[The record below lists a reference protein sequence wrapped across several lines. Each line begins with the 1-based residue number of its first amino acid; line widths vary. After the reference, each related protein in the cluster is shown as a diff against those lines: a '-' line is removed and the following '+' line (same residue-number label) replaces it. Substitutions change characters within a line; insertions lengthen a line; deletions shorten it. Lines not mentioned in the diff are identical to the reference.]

1 MRLVAVA
8 PNPSIDRLYELDR
21 LRLDEVNRPQVE
33 TRVAGGKGLNVA
45 RAALALGAEV
55 VAVALVAGH
64 AGRWLAETLAAEG
77 IPGRFAW
84 TAGETRTCVAIHDA
98 EADTLT
104 ELNEAGPP
112 VSAEAWAAF
121 VGAVREELAA
131 GDVGLLTISGTLAPD
146 APTGGLA
153 ELAATATT
161 LGVPVALDAGGRALD
176 QALETRPWLV
186 KLNAAEAAATLGTR
200 AVPSGQGEALEAA
213 RRIAARTGGAVIV
226 TLGIEGAVAV
236 GPDGTTYR
244 VRAPSVRGPF
254 PVGSGDA
261 FLAGVTVAT
270 QRGDAFLDALRL
282 GAAAAAA
289 NALTR
294 GAGRLEPADV
304 QRLLPTM
311 RIDSPGA

>member
-21 LRLDEVNRPQVE
+21 FRLDEVNRPQVE

-161 LGVPVALDAGGRALD
+161 LGVPVALDAGGPALD

-186 KLNAAEAAATLGTR
+186 KLNAVRGGGDARDRGR
-200 AVPSGQGEALEAA
+200 AFRSGRGACGRPTDRRTHGRRGHRHARHRGCRRGRARWDDLPGQRSIRPRPVPGGQRRCVPCRSVRRDPA
-213 RRIAARTGGAVIV
+213 RRRVPRCSPPRGRRSGGECPDPWCRTAGARRRPAAH
-226 TLGIEGAVAV
+226 
-236 GPDGTTYR
+236 
-244 VRAPSVRGPF
+244 SH
-254 PVGSGDA
+254 DA
-261 FLAGVTVAT
+261 DRLA
-270 QRGDAFLDALRL
+270 R
-282 GAAAAAA
+282 
-289 NALTR
+289 
-294 GAGRLEPADV
+294 P
-304 QRLLPTM
+304 
-311 RIDSPGA
+311 